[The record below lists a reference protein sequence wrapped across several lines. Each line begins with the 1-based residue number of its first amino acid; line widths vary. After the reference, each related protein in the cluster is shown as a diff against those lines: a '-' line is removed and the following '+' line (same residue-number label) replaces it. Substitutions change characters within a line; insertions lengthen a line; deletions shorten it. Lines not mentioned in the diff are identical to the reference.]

1 LTLNTGPSFLKLR
14 RRQTQHEH
22 RPTRGRRF
30 VVPKSYEIAP
40 LDLSVAQVAELR
52 SESRSTV
59 LRKLKTGRY
68 RSYLSGGK
76 RKIIAASVY
85 ADRELEMKAGK
96 PVRPQPI
103 PVTRPGRPRKHPKPG
118 TATASATE

>member
-1 LTLNTGPSFLKLR
+1 
-14 RRQTQHEH
+14 
-22 RPTRGRRF
+22 
-30 VVPKSYEIAP
+30 VPKNHEIAP

-76 RKIIAASVY
+76 RKIIAASVF
-85 ADRELEMKAGK
+85 ADRELEMKTGQ

-103 PVTRPGRPRKHPKPG
+103 PVTRPGRPRK
-118 TATASATE
+118 AQQESSAASAG

>member
-1 LTLNTGPSFLKLR
+1 VSKN
-14 RRQTQHEH
+14 H
-22 RPTRGRRF
+22 
-30 VVPKSYEIAP
+30 EIAP

-76 RKIIAASVY
+76 RKIIAASVF
-85 ADRELEMKAGK
+85 ADRELEMKNGPAGA
-96 PVRPQPI
+96 PAADPGDA
-103 PVTRPGRPRKHPKPG
+103 TR
-118 TATASATE
+118 

>member
-1 LTLNTGPSFLKLR
+1 VSKN
-14 RRQTQHEH
+14 H
-22 RPTRGRRF
+22 
-30 VVPKSYEIAP
+30 EIAP

-85 ADRELEMKAGK
+85 ADRELEMKTGG
-96 PVRPQPI
+96 PVRPQPT
-103 PVTRPGRPRKHPKPG
+103 PATRPTGRPPKHPKPEPS
-118 TATASATE
+118 AASAAE

>member
-1 LTLNTGPSFLKLR
+1 V
-14 RRQTQHEH
+14 EA
-22 RPTRGRRF
+22 F
-30 VVPKSYEIAP
+30 VVPKNHEITP

-59 LRKLKTGRY
+59 QRKLRSGRY

-85 ADRELEMKAGK
+85 ADRELEMKTGQQ
-96 PVRPQPI
+96 VRPQPT
-103 PVTRPGRPRKHPKPG
+103 PATRPGRRKHPKPESSV
-118 TATASATE
+118 AAE

>member
-1 LTLNTGPSFLKLR
+1 M
-14 RRQTQHEH
+14 
-22 RPTRGRRF
+22 
-30 VVPKSYEIAP
+30 PKNHEIAP

-76 RKIIAASVY
+76 RKIIAASVL
-85 ADRELEMKAGK
+85 ADRDLEMKTGQ
-96 PVRPQPI
+96 PVRPQPT
-103 PVTRPGRPRKHPKPG
+103 PPTRPGRRRKYPKPQ
-118 TATASATE
+118 TALAPAAE

>member
-1 LTLNTGPSFLKLR
+1 VSKN
-14 RRQTQHEH
+14 H
-22 RPTRGRRF
+22 
-30 VVPKSYEIAP
+30 EIAP

-76 RKIIAASVY
+76 RKIIAASVF
-85 ADRELEMKAGK
+85 ADRELEMKTGQ
-96 PVRPQPI
+96 PVRPQPT
-103 PVTRPGRPRKHPKPG
+103 PATRPDRRRKHPKPEPSV
-118 TATASATE
+118 AAE